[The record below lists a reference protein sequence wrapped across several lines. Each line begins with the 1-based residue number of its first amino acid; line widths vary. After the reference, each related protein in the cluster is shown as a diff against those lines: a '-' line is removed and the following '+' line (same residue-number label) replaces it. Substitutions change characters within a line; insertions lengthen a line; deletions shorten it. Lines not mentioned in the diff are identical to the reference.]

1 MGYPSE
7 TWSVPRKIPYTAAG
21 NSPQR
26 GVSYSSSPLT
36 STTKT
41 CLFQNLWTLNKFV
54 KEIFADVLNR
64 QHLITWKT
72 KKEKRKSL
80 MNYLLQSWLSNFR
93 VKISRWRRLERNCDI
108 SFTRF
113 SHNKTKCLLAI
124 WPTNF
129 GKLYSS
135 LVKRKSKEKHLASLK
150 NHNVVVNTGT

>member
-1 MGYPSE
+1 ME
-7 TWSVPRKIPYTAAG
+7 
-21 NSPQR
+21 N
-26 GVSYSSSPLT
+26 
-36 STTKT
+36 
-41 CLFQNLWTLNKFV
+41 
-54 KEIFADVLNR
+54 
-64 QHLITWKT
+64 
-72 KKEKRKSL
+72 EKREKKSL
-80 MNYLLQSWLSNFR
+80 MNYLLQSWLSNFC

-124 WPTNF
+124 SPTNF